1 MQFDNLPSGFVG
13 LEDLGYHTDTER
25 ERGGGGE
32 RERFSSVCR

>member
-25 ERGGGGE
+25 EKGGGE
-32 RERFSSVCR
+32 REREIF